1 MKNPNTESVFL
12 FNQMKNI
19 FRFKLKTLHISIVY
33 RKSLLLSLLLEQLNP
48 ELFFKVNRQLI
59 VNIMAI
65 KKIHSYFKGKLV
77 IETKPGQKEKIIVGK
92 DKTLD

>member
-33 RKSLLLSLLLEQLNP
+33 RKSLLLEQLNP
-48 ELFFKVNRQLI
+48 ELFIKVNRQLI

-65 KKIHSYFKGKLV
+65 KKIHSYFNGKLV

>member
-33 RKSLLLSLLLEQLNP
+33 RKSLLLEQLNP